1 MKHSSL
7 LIFLLA
13 GLAGAGTAHA
23 SLAATHARHQTS
35 DSQAPA
41 PGSNAETADL
51 NALSLQKARASL
63 NAQAPATPAPA
74 AKGPVANGK
83 PQPVQAAGTGTTSP
97 PIRVPETT
105 DTVAFY

>member
-1 MKHSSL
+1 MKYSSL

-23 SLAATHARHQTS
+23 SPAATHARHHATTS
-35 DSQAPA
+35 QSPA
-41 PGSNAETADL
+41 PGSDAETADL

-63 NAQAPATPAPA
+63 KTPTPAAPTTV
-74 AKGPVANGK
+74 AKGTATNGK
-83 PQPVQAAGTGTTSP
+83 AQPVQAAGTGTTSP